1 MKTSEIPC
9 SPSSGLISIQLTSQ
23 RQSKL
28 KCWSWGIRITRTLCL
43 ATNACH
49 HVTYWFA
56 CGFAC
61 ILQNLHIKTLKN
73 WPAMPHFAP
82 LLTQPHWYYLWPW
95 SLEPK
100 SEVTQLGNEKYS
112 AALLTDSALCY
123 FTLRIQ
129 QWGDTNA
136 CSQKLVNM
144 SMYTMYWQRQVQNI
158 FSFQKA
164 MLAQPSF
171 LLSSECCDAFFVQR
185 FTSIQFSKISSNGPP
200 RSCESTVLNLAS
212 VRVTADD
219 HMRHV

>member
-1 MKTSEIPC
+1 MQSTCENVWDPLLSFVRPHFCSADFSETE
-9 SPSSGLISIQLTSQ
+9 QTE
-23 RQSKL
+23 
-28 KCWSWGIRITRTLCL
+28 CWSWGIRITRTLCL

-56 CGFAC
+56 YWFAY

-73 WPAMPHFAP
+73 WTAMPHFAP
-82 LLTQPHWYYLWPW
+82 LLTQPHWYCLWPW

-100 SEVTQLGNEKYS
+100 SEVTQLGNEKHS
-112 AALLTDSALCY
+112 ALLTDSALCY

-129 QWGDTNA
+129 WGVTNA

-144 SMYTMYWQRQVQNI
+144 SMATPSAKY
-158 FSFQKA
+158 FQLSESNACSAILSPVKR
-164 MLAQPSF
+164 MLW
-171 LLSSECCDAFFVQR
+171 CVFVQR